1 MNKIQGLPNASHNSQ
16 NLASPEN
23 RFPLLFWERIRVKS
37 FSLVHGDEAN
47 TAASQIG
54 IAIMLAALLLFAA
67 TFAHA
72 STDEILAKR
81 KPQASINLATKEGV
95 DLVKGEWRYSDTR
108 IVEVDFKAAGH
119 DGQPGNTPNKAYDFT
134 PHAGRAYFDDSK
146 WEVIDPTTLR

>member
-23 RFPLLFWERIRVKS
+23 RFPLLFWERVRVKA

-67 TFAHA
+67 TFARA
-72 STDEILAKR
+72 SSDETFTPNANTR
-81 KPQASINLATKEGV
+81 QASIWPPKSIQVVKE
-95 DLVKGEWRYSDTR
+95 EWNKTR
-108 IVEVDFKAAGH
+108 
-119 DGQPGNTPNKAYDFT
+119 
-134 PHAGRAYFDDSK
+134 
-146 WEVIDPTTLR
+146 